1 MPNGSPTPGPS
12 FYLKHALKDSIGGR
26 RPANE
31 IPGPENQGLGI
42 IANACNP
49 EFLTSSAPEI
59 DPNGLTA
66 KVPGAKMDSGKV
78 DVMKGAWFYFP
89 RALTQ
94 VARVSEAGAK
104 KYSWKGWEKVLDGI
118 TRYTAAMG
126 RHIKEDPY
134 STDNGVGGLGS
145 DYLHAS
151 QVAWNALARL
161 ELIMRDI
168 ENNNAK
174 TT

>member
-1 MPNGSPTPGPS
+1 MPNGSSMPGPS

-26 RPANE
+26 RTPNE
-31 IPGPENQGLGI
+31 IAGAENQDLVI
-42 IANACNP
+42 IETDSTQ

-59 DPNGLTA
+59 DPNGLAA

-118 TRYTAAMG
+118 ARYTAAMG

-134 STDNGVGGLGS
+134 STDNGLGGLGA

>member
-26 RPANE
+26 KPDLQADQAQLLPSEMIN
-31 IPGPENQGLGI
+31 GPNFATEYSVCSEVDPHGLG
-42 IANACNP
+42 AR
-49 EFLTSSAPEI
+49 T
-59 DPNGLTA
+59 
-66 KVPGAKMDSGKV
+66 PGAKMDSGKV

-161 ELIMRDI
+161 ELIMRDL